1 MSLFWVAKI
10 NDDGETT
17 YFLQEATTQ
26 LYASLRASIAEQK
39 GNPVESIE
47 LDAKTARKVPKKMIG
62 RVLSQ
67 SEAEALLARFGGEK
81 KNPATG
87 SGRAWRLGLVAA
99 GFQRGP
105 FGASRDS
112 PSTKTR
118 GRAALSHG
126 GPALEPRATFRILPS
141 HRRPQCVTVG
151 VHHHDNHDGRYTRP
165 AHVLRRLAQQCA
177 L

>member
-67 SEAEALLARFGGEK
+67 SEAEALLARFGG
-81 KNPATG
+81 
-87 SGRAWRLGLVAA
+87 
-99 GFQRGP
+99 
-105 FGASRDS
+105 
-112 PSTKTR
+112 
-118 GRAALSHG
+118 
-126 GPALEPRATFRILPS
+126 
-141 HRRPQCVTVG
+141 
-151 VHHHDNHDGRYTRP
+151 
-165 AHVLRRLAQQCA
+165 
-177 L
+177 